1 MALQRFELV
10 TQGTDFMQEA
20 HDFWDQQVKALA
32 FGLRASAVSSGA
44 G

>member
-20 HDFWDQQVKALA
+20 HDLGDQQVKALA